1 MLLTLILSDKVVCF
15 IRIACILYN
24 IMFSHFFIKL
34 LLSTINIEKLGED
47 KKMISLA
54 RRFIKR
60 SF

>member
-1 MLLTLILSDKVVCF
+1 MLTLMLSDKVVCF

-24 IMFSHFFIKL
+24 MFSHFFIKL